1 MKALWEEYGGV
12 IIAII
17 VIAALITLAGILSTQ
32 TSGNITGS
40 ATQFESIGS
49 NALDDT
55 IEETIT
61 TDDAIE
67 ETTTTKE

>member
-40 ATQFESIGS
+40 ATQFESIGDD
-49 NALDDT
+49 ALNN
-55 IEETIT
+55 
-61 TDDAIE
+61 AIE
-67 ETTTTKE
+67 ETTTT